1 MFSKKIIGERLKSLV
16 FASKGLWI
24 LVLKEDSFKYQLL
37 GCLLAILA
45 GFYFEINKAEWL
57 AQLGIMALV
66 LGLEG
71 LNTAIE
77 ELADFV
83 QAHQD
88 KAIAKVKDL
97 AAGAVLI
104 AGLFALVIALVIYI
118 PYLVALF

>member
-1 MFSKKIIGERLKSLV
+1 MFSKKIIVERLKSLV

-37 GCLLAILA
+37 SCLLAFLA
-45 GFYFEINKAEWL
+45 GFYFEITKAEWL
-57 AQLGIMALV
+57 AQLGVMALI

-77 ELADFV
+77 ELANFV
-83 QAHQD
+83 QPNQD
-88 KAIAKVKDL
+88 EAIAKVKDL

-104 AGLFALVIALVIYI
+104 AGLFALVMGLVIYI
-118 PYLVALF
+118 PYFIALF

>member
-1 MFSKKIIGERLKSLV
+1 MFSKKIIVERLKSLV

-37 GCLLAILA
+37 SCLLAILA
-45 GFYFEINKAEWL
+45 GFYFEITKAEWL
-57 AQLGIMALV
+57 AQLGVMALI

-77 ELADFV
+77 ELANFV
-83 QAHQD
+83 QPNQD
-88 KAIAKVKDL
+88 EAIAKVKDL

-104 AGLFALVIALVIYI
+104 AGLFALVMGLVIYI
-118 PYLVALF
+118 PYFVALF